1 MAPHDVWCFVEHLRC
16 LVSVA
21 EKVGGTWDR
30 KKWDFM
36 GVAGIG
42 GGVLPRQEDKREILF
57 MYIPGRH
64 RVVGVGEG
72 GGARIH
78 QHHPPLHAR
87 I

>member
-1 MAPHDVWCFVEHLRC
+1 
-16 LVSVA
+16 
-21 EKVGGTWDR
+21 
-30 KKWDFM
+30 M

>member
-1 MAPHDVWCFVEHLRC
+1 
-16 LVSVA
+16 
-21 EKVGGTWDR
+21 
-30 KKWDFM
+30 M

-78 QHHPPLHAR
+78 QHHPPLRAR

>member
-1 MAPHDVWCFVEHLRC
+1 MPKREGALGIE
-16 LVSVA
+16 
-21 EKVGGTWDR
+21 

-78 QHHPPLHAR
+78 QHHPPLRAR